1 MNTEIPNRYG
11 WQREE
16 IAEDEVMEIWEKK
29 MRQKRVAGLVI
40 DQLQQTE
47 GYTIPSSEEVA
58 NS

>member
-1 MNTEIPNRYG
+1 
-11 WQREE
+11 
-16 IAEDEVMEIWEKK
+16 MEIWEKK